1 MVKSILNTYEY
12 ILKILALH
20 KYSDPHLKCQR
31 LKKKLYQIIKRDKE
45 RKRGGGR
52 NQAIREFVKRQTLDK
67 NQAKGGS

>member
-20 KYSDPHLKCQR
+20 KYSDPHLKCQG

-45 RKRGGGR
+45 EKERLGGE
-52 NQAIREFVKRQTLDK
+52 IRQSESL
-67 NQAKGGS
+67 